1 MTTPKRVVLGTDHGG
16 YTLKEVIKAHLVD
29 KGYDVIDQG
38 TFSEESVD
46 YPAIIRS
53 ACAVVLEQGIPGI
66 IFGGSGNGEA
76 IAANKVKGIR
86 AAVGYSAEIA
96 RLARAHNNANVLS
109 MGGRFIDP
117 VLGCE
122 MVDIFLATAFDGGR
136 HERRVNDLE

>member
-1 MTTPKRVVLGTDHGG
+1 MSTPKRVVLGTDHGG
-16 YTLKEVIKAHLVD
+16 YTLKEAIKAHLLSQ
-29 KGYDVIDQG
+29 GYDVIDQG

-53 ACAVVLEQGIPGI
+53 ACAVVLEQGIPGF

-86 AAVGYSAEIA
+86 AAVGYSVEIA

-117 VLGCE
+117 KLGCD
-122 MVDIFLATAFDGGR
+122 MADIFLATGFDGGR